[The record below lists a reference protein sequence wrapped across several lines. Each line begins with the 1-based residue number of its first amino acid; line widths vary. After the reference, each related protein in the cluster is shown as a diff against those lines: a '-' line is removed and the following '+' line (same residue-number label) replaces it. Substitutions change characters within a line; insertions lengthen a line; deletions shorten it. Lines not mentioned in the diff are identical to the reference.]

1 MQQHTNIKTKKI
13 IVMALLLAIALTIF
27 VIESQI
33 PPIVPIQGVKLGL
46 ANIITLVAMY
56 YIGTKEA
63 VSILLMRIVIG
74 NVFYGQIISFSY
86 SLIGG
91 ILCLIAMLIFKNI
104 FKGIEYIPLISVI
117 GAIAHNIGQIL
128 VAVFLINS
136 TKIMYYLPILIIS
149 GIITGFFTGY
159 IVFCLSKRN
168 IIICRKKS

>member
-1 MQQHTNIKTKKI
+1 
-13 IVMALLLAIALTIF
+13 
-27 VIESQI
+27 
-33 PPIVPIQGVKLGL
+33 
-46 ANIITLVAMY
+46 
-56 YIGTKEA
+56 
-63 VSILLMRIVIG
+63 MRIVIG
-74 NVFYGQIISFSY
+74 NIFYGQIISFSY